1 LWYSLLIQ
9 TKNSAVLVCI
19 YINLNSLSGEFNMS
33 INQIVAAVS
42 SIVAVAREQA
52 AEAAGRS
59 YGAEREY
66 AKALNEHFDTLSVAW
81 FTIEHNAKGAEA
93 ELVHAE
99 KRAYFKAL
107 NDKHPT
113 GKYPNPSVP
122 FARVRK
128 YAQEELAIAFG
139 TDEAEADTE
148 AEGSGNARH
157 TRSLTLRLTE
167 DLSGCYKAGKRAER
181 DGLIQ
186 TKEAEALV
194 HIASALGALGIDIA
208 QL

>member
-1 LWYSLLIQ
+1 MTNTITQSVVSV
-9 TKNSAVLVCI
+9 NVSA
-19 YINLNSLSGEFNMS
+19 
-33 INQIVAAVS
+33 
-42 SIVAVAREQA
+42 AREQA

-66 AKALNEHFDTLSVAW
+66 AKVLNEHFAGLSVAW
-81 FTIEHNAKGAEA
+81 FEIEHNAKGAEA
-93 ELVHAE
+93 ELVHSE

-107 NDKHPT
+107 NEKHPL

-128 YAQEELAIAFG
+128 YAQEELKLAFG
-139 TDEAEADTE
+139 SAEGDTDTDTE

-167 DLSGCYKAGKRAER
+167 ELSGCYKAGKRAER

-186 TKEAEALV
+186 SKEAQALV

>member
-1 LWYSLLIQ
+1 MTNTITQS
-9 TKNSAVLVCI
+9 V
-19 YINLNSLSGEFNMS
+19 
-33 INQIVAAVS
+33 VS
-42 SIVAVAREQA
+42 VNVSVAREQA

-66 AKALNEHFDTLSVAW
+66 AKVLNEHFAGLTVAW
-81 FTIEHNAKGAEA
+81 FEIEHNAKGAEA
-93 ELVHAE
+93 EQVHAE

-107 NDKHPT
+107 NEKHPT

-128 YAQEELAIAFG
+128 YAQEELALAFG
-139 TDEAEADTE
+139 SAEADSDTE

-181 DGLIQ
+181 DGVIQ
-186 TKEAEALV
+186 SKEAEALV
-194 HIASALGALGIDIA
+194 HIASALAALGLDIS

>member
-1 LWYSLLIQ
+1 
-9 TKNSAVLVCI
+9 
-19 YINLNSLSGEFNMS
+19 MS
-33 INQIVAAVS
+33 INQIVSAVS
-42 SIVAVAREQA
+42 SIVAEAREQA